1 MTLLDVILII
11 TVIGLGVELWR
22 TRQRQRALHDQ
33 LDDYAAQASDLTDQ
47 LHQVEA
53 RAAALT
59 QGPPHPLLV
68 IDAASAIQLANA
80 RACEVLG
87 NNLIGQTVIEAT
99 RSHEI
104 DAVVQAA
111 LSQVQIAEQ
120 SVTWNIRP
128 YFVRVVPIDSGG
140 AVVVLED
147 QTELQRLERVRRDFV
162 ANVSHELRTP
172 LASIRVLIET
182 RLAGAKDEPEVAN
195 RMLNQ
200 VIGEVEALTQLAQE
214 LLDLSTI
221 EAGQMPMQ
229 VRVADVRDVIDEQ
242 LHHFEPQAQ
251 QKQIAL
257 NNAVP
262 IGLRAEI
269 DRKLIGR
276 VLGNLIHNA
285 IKFTPTKGHIT
296 IGAESAADKITV
308 SVSDTGVG
316 IPSED
321 LPRIFERFYKV
332 DQARGK
338 SGTGLGLAIARHVIE
353 AHGGKIWAE
362 SKPGKGATFY
372 FIIPAAKSGND
383 ILTMTNDKPKSK

>member
-1 MTLLDVILII
+1 MNLFDALLTLVVI
-11 TVIGLGVELWR
+11 VLGAQLWR
-22 TRQRQRALHDQ
+22 MRQRQRTLQDQ
-33 LDDYAAQASDLTDQ
+33 LDDYAAQASDLTEQ
-47 LHQVEA
+47 LQQVEA

-68 IDAASAIQLANA
+68 IAADSAIQLANA
-80 RACEVLG
+80 RAHETLG
-87 NNLIGQTVIEAT
+87 RNLIGQTVIEAT

-111 LSQVQIAEQ
+111 LNRQQITEQ
-120 SVTWNIRP
+120 PVTWNMRP
-128 YFVRVVPIDSGG
+128 YFVRVVPIGSGG

-172 LASIRVLIET
+172 LASIRLLIET
-182 RLAGAKDEPEVAN
+182 LLAGAKDDAEVAV

-200 VIGEVEALTQLAQE
+200 VISEVEALTQLAQE
-214 LLDLSTI
+214 LLDLSMI
-221 EAGQMPMQ
+221 ESGQMPMQ
-229 VRVADVRDVIDEQ
+229 VARVDIRDVIDEQ
-242 LHHFEPQAQ
+242 LYHFEPQAQ
-251 QKQIAL
+251 QKQIAFD
-257 NNAVP
+257 NTSP
-262 IGLRAEI
+262 TGLYAEI

-285 IKFTPTKGHIT
+285 LKFTPKNGQIT
-296 IGAESAADKITV
+296 LGAEATTEQIII
-308 SVSDTGVG
+308 SVRDTGAG
-316 IPSED
+316 IPPED

-338 SGTGLGLAIARHVIE
+338 SGTGLGLAIARHVVE

-362 SKPGKGATFY
+362 SKPGKGAVFFFTV
-372 FIIPAAKSGND
+372 
-383 ILTMTNDKPKSK
+383 PKVK

>member
-1 MTLLDVILII
+1 MNLLDVLLILS
-11 TVIGLGVELWR
+11 VIGLGAQVWR
-22 TRQRQRALHDQ
+22 MRQRQRTLQDQ

-68 IDAASAIQLANA
+68 TDADSAIRLANVRA
-80 RACEVLG
+80 REVLG
-87 NNLIGQTVIEAT
+87 ANLIDQTVIEAT

-111 LSQVQIAEQ
+111 LSQNQISEQ
-120 SVTWNIRP
+120 PVTWNMRP
-128 YFVRVVPIDSGG
+128 YFVRVVPIENGG
-140 AVVVLED
+140 AVIVLED

-172 LASIRVLIET
+172 LASIRLLIET
-182 RLAGAKDEPEVAN
+182 LLAGAKDDAEVSV

-200 VIGEVEALTQLAQE
+200 VISEVEALTQLAQE
-214 LLDLSTI
+214 LLDLSMI
-221 EAGQMPMQ
+221 ESGQMPMQ
-229 VRVADVRDVIDEQ
+229 VKLVDMHDVIDEQ
-242 LHHFEPQAQ
+242 VYHFEPQAQ

-257 NNAVP
+257 SNTAP
-262 IGLRAEI
+262 IGLRAEL

-285 IKFTPTKGHIT
+285 IKFTPKNGQIT
-296 IGAESAADKITV
+296 ISAEATAEKITV
-308 SVSDTGVG
+308 SVHDTGAG
-316 IPSED
+316 IPTED

-338 SGTGLGLAIARHVIE
+338 SGTGLGLAIARHVVE

-362 SKPGKGATFY
+362 SKPGKGAVFY
-372 FIIPAAKSGND
+372 F
-383 ILTMTNDKPKSK
+383 TVPKVK

>member
-1 MTLLDVILII
+1 MNVLDVLLILTAIM
-11 TVIGLGVELWR
+11 LGVQLWR
-22 TRQRQRALHDQ
+22 TRQVQRALQDQ
-33 LDDYAAQASDLTDQ
+33 LDDYAAQATELAGQ
-47 LHQVEA
+47 LHQLEA
-53 RAAALT
+53 RAEALT

-68 IDAASAIQLANA
+68 IDTDSVIRFVNA
-80 RACEVLG
+80 RAREVL
-87 NNLIGQTVIEAT
+87 NQTLIGQTVIEAT

-111 LSQVQIAEQ
+111 LSRRQIAEQ

-128 YFVRVVPIDSGG
+128 YLVRAVPIESGG

-147 QTELQRLERVRRDFV
+147 QTQLHRLERVRRDFV

-172 LASIRVLIET
+172 LASIRLLIET
-182 RLAGAKDEPEVAN
+182 LLAGAKDDPDVSV
-195 RMLNQ
+195 RMLHQ

-214 LLDLSTI
+214 LLDLSMI

-229 VRVADVRDVIDEQ
+229 LAQVEIHEVIDEQ
-242 LHHFEPQAQ
+242 LRHFAPQAE

-257 NNAVP
+257 SNAAP
-262 IGLRAEI
+262 IGWRAEI
-269 DRKLIGR
+269 DQKLIGR

-285 IKFTPTKGHIT
+285 LKFTPPDGRIT
-296 IGAESAADKITV
+296 IGAEAGAEKITV
-308 SVSDTGVG
+308 SVRDTGVG
-316 IPSED
+316 IPPEE

-338 SGTGLGLAIARHVIE
+338 SGTGLGLAIARHIVE

-362 SKPGKGATFY
+362 SKPGQGAVFY
-372 FIIPAAKSGND
+372 FTLPTA
-383 ILTMTNDKPKSK
+383 P

>member
-1 MTLLDVILII
+1 MTLLDILLILS
-11 TVIGLGVELWR
+11 VMVLGAQVWR
-22 TRQRQRALHDQ
+22 LRQRQRTLQDQ
-33 LDDYAAQASDLTDQ
+33 LDDYAAQASDLTDR

-68 IDAASAIQLANA
+68 TAADSTIQLANA
-80 RACEVLG
+80 RAREVLG
-87 NNLIGQTVIEAT
+87 HNLIGQTVIEAT

-104 DAVVQAA
+104 DGVVQTA
-111 LSQVQIAEQ
+111 LNQQQITEQ
-120 SVTWNIRP
+120 PVTWNMRP
-128 YFVRVVPIDSGG
+128 YFVRVVPIDGSG

-147 QTELQRLERVRRDFV
+147 QTELHRLERVRRDFV

-172 LASIRVLIET
+172 LASIRLLIET
-182 RLAGAKDEPEVAN
+182 LLAGAKDEPEVAN

-214 LLDLSTI
+214 LLDLSLI
-221 EAGQMPMQ
+221 EAGQMPMKLA
-229 VRVADVRDVIDEQ
+229 RADLREVIDEQ
-242 LHHFEPQAQ
+242 LYHFEPQAQ

-257 NNAVP
+257 NNAAP
-262 IGLRAEI
+262 IGLWADI

-276 VLGNLIHNA
+276 VLGNLVHNA
-285 IKFTPTKGHIT
+285 IKFTSKNGQIT
-296 IGAESAADKITV
+296 IGAEASTEKITV
-308 SVSDTGVG
+308 SVRDTGAG
-316 IPSED
+316 IPTED

-338 SGTGLGLAIARHVIE
+338 SGTGLGLAIARHVVE

-362 SKPGKGATFY
+362 SKPGQGAVFFFTV
-372 FIIPAAKSGND
+372 
-383 ILTMTNDKPKSK
+383 PKVQ

>member
-1 MTLLDVILII
+1 MNVLDVLLILTAI
-11 TVIGLGVELWR
+11 VLGVQLWR
-22 TRQRQRALHDQ
+22 TRQVQRALQDQ
-33 LDDYAAQASDLTDQ
+33 LDDYAAQATELAGQ
-47 LHQVEA
+47 LRQIEA
-53 RAAALT
+53 RAEALT

-68 IDAASAIQLANA
+68 IDTDSVIRFVNA
-80 RACEVLG
+80 RAREAL
-87 NNLIGQTVIEAT
+87 NQTLIGQTVIEAT

-111 LSQVQIAEQ
+111 LSRRQIAEQ

-128 YFVRVVPIDSGG
+128 YLVRAVPIESGG

-147 QTELQRLERVRRDFV
+147 QTQLHRLERVRRDFV

-172 LASIRVLIET
+172 LASIRLLIET
-182 RLAGAKDEPEVAN
+182 LLAGAKDDPDVSV
-195 RMLNQ
+195 RMLHQ

-214 LLDLSTI
+214 LLDLSMI

-229 VRVADVRDVIDEQ
+229 LAQVEMHEVIDEQ
-242 LHHFEPQAQ
+242 LRHFAPQAE
-251 QKQIAL
+251 QKQITL
-257 NNAVP
+257 SNAAP

-269 DRKLIGR
+269 DQKLIGR

-285 IKFTPTKGHIT
+285 LKFTPSGGQIT
-296 IGAESAADKITV
+296 IGAEAGAEKITV
-308 SVSDTGVG
+308 SVRDTGVG
-316 IPSED
+316 IPPEE

-338 SGTGLGLAIARHVIE
+338 SGTGLGLAIARHIVE

-362 SKPGKGATFY
+362 SKPGQGAVFY
-372 FIIPAAKSGND
+372 FTLPTA
-383 ILTMTNDKPKSK
+383 P

>member
-1 MTLLDVILII
+1 MNGLDVVLIL
-11 TVIGLGVELWR
+11 VALVCGVAWW
-22 TRQRQRALHDQ
+22 RQRRQHAALRAQ
-33 LDDYAAQASDLTDQ
+33 LDDYAAQASDLAE
-47 LHQVEA
+47 QVRQSQA

-68 IDAASAIQLANA
+68 TDAASAIQLANA
-80 RACEVLG
+80 RAREVLG
-87 NNLIGQTVIEAT
+87 ANLIGQTVIEAT

-104 DAVVQAA
+104 DAVLQAA
-111 LSQVQIAEQ
+111 LSQNQITERP
-120 SVTWNIRP
+120 VTWNIRP
-128 YFVRVVPIDSGG
+128 YFVRVVPIENGG

-172 LASIRVLIET
+172 LASIRLLIET
-182 RLAGAKDEPEVAN
+182 LLAGAKDDAEVSV

-200 VIGEVEALTQLAQE
+200 VISEVEALTQLAQE
-214 LLDLSTI
+214 LLDLSMI
-221 EAGQMPMQ
+221 ESGQMPMKMALVDIQ
-229 VRVADVRDVIDEQ
+229 AVIDEQ
-242 LHHFEPQAQ
+242 VQHFEPQAQ
-251 QKQIAL
+251 SKQITL
-257 NNAVP
+257 NNTAP

-285 IKFTPTKGHIT
+285 LKFTPPNGQIT
-296 IGAESAADKITV
+296 LSAETSAEKITV
-308 SVSDTGVG
+308 SVRDTGAG
-316 IPSED
+316 IPPED

-338 SGTGLGLAIARHVIE
+338 SGTGLGLAIARHVVE

-372 FIIPAAKSGND
+372 FTVPKAK
-383 ILTMTNDKPKSK
+383 

>member
-1 MTLLDVILII
+1 MTLLDIVLII
-11 TVIGLGVELWR
+11 VVSVLGGQVWR
-22 TRQRQRALHDQ
+22 MRQARQAARDQ
-33 LDDYAAQASDLTDQ
+33 QDDYAAQASDLTDR

-53 RAAALT
+53 RAAALID
-59 QGPPHPLLV
+59 GPSHPVLI
-68 IDAASAIQLANA
+68 IDSAGGIGLANA
-80 RACEVLG
+80 RAAEKLG
-87 NNLIGQTVIEAT
+87 RNLLGQTIIQAT

-111 LSQVQIAEQ
+111 LGQNQITEQ
-120 SVTWNIRP
+120 IVTWNIRP
-128 YFVRVVPIDSGG
+128 YFVRVVPIGSGG

-172 LASIRVLIET
+172 LASIRLLIET
-182 RLAGAKDEPEVAN
+182 LLAGAKDEPEVAH

-214 LLDLSTI
+214 LLDLSMI

-229 VRVADVRDVIDEQ
+229 VRAADVRDVIDEQ
-242 LHHFEPQAQ
+242 LQHFEPQAQ
-251 QKQIAL
+251 QKQITL
-257 NNAVP
+257 NNVAP

-285 IKFTPTKGHIT
+285 IKFTPKNGQIT
-296 IGAESAADKITV
+296 IEAEATAEKITL
-308 SVSDTGVG
+308 SVRDTGVG
-316 IPSED
+316 IPPEE

-338 SGTGLGLAIARHVIE
+338 SGTGLGLAIARHVVE

-362 SKPGKGATFY
+362 SKPGKGAVFY
-372 FIIPAAKSGND
+372 FTIPAAK
-383 ILTMTNDKPKSK
+383 

>member
-1 MTLLDVILII
+1 MNGLDVVLIL
-11 TVIGLGVELWR
+11 VALVCGVAWW
-22 TRQRQRALHDQ
+22 RQRQQHAALRAQ
-33 LDDYAAQASDLTDQ
+33 LDDYAAQASDLAE
-47 LHQVEA
+47 QVRHAQA

-68 IDAASAIQLANA
+68 TDAASAIQLANA
-80 RACEVLG
+80 RAREVLG
-87 NNLIGQTVIEAT
+87 ANLIGQTVIEAT

-104 DAVVQAA
+104 DAVLQAA
-111 LSQVQIAEQ
+111 LSQNQITERP
-120 SVTWNIRP
+120 VTWNIRP
-128 YFVRVVPIDSGG
+128 YFVRVVPIENGG

-172 LASIRVLIET
+172 LASIRLLIET
-182 RLAGAKDEPEVAN
+182 LLAGAKDDAEVSV

-200 VIGEVEALTQLAQE
+200 VISEVEALTQLAQE
-214 LLDLSTI
+214 LLDLSMI
-221 EAGQMPMQ
+221 ESGQMPMKMALVDIQ
-229 VRVADVRDVIDEQ
+229 AVIDEQ
-242 LHHFEPQAQ
+242 VQHFEPQAQ
-251 QKQIAL
+251 SKQITL
-257 NNAVP
+257 NNTAP

-285 IKFTPTKGHIT
+285 LKFTPPNGQIT
-296 IGAESAADKITV
+296 LSAETSAEKITV
-308 SVSDTGVG
+308 SVRDTGAG
-316 IPSED
+316 IPPED

-338 SGTGLGLAIARHVIE
+338 SGTGLGLAIARHVVE

-372 FIIPAAKSGND
+372 FTVPKAK
-383 ILTMTNDKPKSK
+383 

>member
-1 MTLLDVILII
+1 MNGLDVVLIL
-11 TVIGLGVELWR
+11 VALVCGVAWW
-22 TRQRQRALHDQ
+22 RQRRQHAALRAQ
-33 LDDYAAQASDLTDQ
+33 LDDYAAQASDLAE
-47 LHQVEA
+47 QVRQSQA

-68 IDAASAIQLANA
+68 TDAASAIQLANA
-80 RACEVLG
+80 RAREVLG
-87 NNLIGQTVIEAT
+87 ANLIGQTVIEAT

-104 DAVVQAA
+104 DAVLQAA
-111 LSQVQIAEQ
+111 LSQNQITERP
-120 SVTWNIRP
+120 VTWNIRP
-128 YFVRVVPIDSGG
+128 YFVRVVPIENGG

-172 LASIRVLIET
+172 LASIRLLIET
-182 RLAGAKDEPEVAN
+182 LLAGAKDDPDVSV

-200 VIGEVEALTQLAQE
+200 VISEVEALTQLAQE
-214 LLDLSTI
+214 LLDLSMI
-221 EAGQMPMQ
+221 ESGQMPMKMALVDIQ
-229 VRVADVRDVIDEQ
+229 AVIDEQ
-242 LHHFEPQAQ
+242 VQHFEPQAQ
-251 QKQIAL
+251 SKQITL
-257 NNAVP
+257 NNTAP

-285 IKFTPTKGHIT
+285 LKFTPPNGQIT
-296 IGAESAADKITV
+296 LSAETSAEKITV
-308 SVSDTGVG
+308 SVRDTGAG
-316 IPSED
+316 IPPED

-338 SGTGLGLAIARHVIE
+338 SGTGLGLAIARHVVE

-372 FIIPAAKSGND
+372 FTVPKAK
-383 ILTMTNDKPKSK
+383 